1 MMKSPNS
8 SAAPSES
15 QQSPGCSLIAGICF
29 ALLSLAAVAAFIN
42 TLRKGTDSVHWPT
55 AQGTV
60 LRSELEYDGEAY
72 GAGITYEY
80 QVLGTF
86 YRGTHVRVSDAHYG
100 DGHDEAQE
108 ALRRYPTGAG
118 VLVYYDPANPRTA
131 VLEPGVYGD
140 EWGITLIT
148 ILLGFLAAAFI
159 HDWKTRRAARPG
171 RVAS

>member
-1 MMKSPNS
+1 MTKSAKPS
-8 SAAPSES
+8 VTTSES

-29 ALLSLAAVAAFIN
+29 ALLSLATVAAFIN
-42 TLRKGTDSVHWPT
+42 TLRSGTDSDRWPT

-60 LRSELEYDGEAY
+60 IRSELEYDGEAY

-100 DGHDEAQE
+100 NGHDEAQE
-108 ALRRYPTGAG
+108 ALRRYPIGAD

-140 EWGITLIT
+140 EWGITLMAVIF
-148 ILLGFLAAAFI
+148 GFIAWIAFD
-159 HDWKTRRAARPG
+159 DWKTRRAVEPKH
-171 RVAS
+171 